1 MFGHHSARKKVM
13 LFTWKV
19 PFAVCESVAPVKF
32 QEYGIPKEHIAY
44 VTSVLMSPGDPEGN
58 HGEAAFRWATGI
70 TFGSLGYVWVG
81 NIELVI
87 TR

>member
-1 MFGHHSARKKVM
+1 M

-44 VTSVLMSPGDPEGN
+44 VTSVLMSPGLREPWRSGTAV
-58 HGEAAFRWATGI
+58 GLWRSGSACRWTPRRN
-70 TFGSLGYVWVG
+70 VWVG
-81 NIELVI
+81 NIDTI
-87 TR
+87 KIYIWTP